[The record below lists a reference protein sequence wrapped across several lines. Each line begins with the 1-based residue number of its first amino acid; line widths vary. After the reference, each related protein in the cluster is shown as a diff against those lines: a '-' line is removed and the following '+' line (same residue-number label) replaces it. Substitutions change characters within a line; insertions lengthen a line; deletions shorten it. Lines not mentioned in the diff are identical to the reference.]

1 MWRFSNIFDPWFL
14 GVYIVVAFFFPLPR
28 APPPPHRCFFHFR
41 RNLTFSRGVVG
52 DSGANLRKT
61 NDPAL
66 LKKAIKRKAKKKSS
80 SAKAWNSRVE
90 KVKDSVAERQR
101 IRGHNLDQRKLGGA
115 TAANLSSKRIVEKD
129 AGEGD
134 GGGGGG
140 KGEKRKRMGPHS
152 NQGGNRAGFE
162 GKKSGFINGDG
173 GGGGEGRGGGAS
185 SAAPG
190 GAGKK
195 GR

>member
-1 MWRFSNIFDPWFL
+1 MVSFLHSSFPSRARPPLIAVFFTFVETSRFL
-14 GVYIVVAFFFPLPR
+14 GV
-28 APPPPHRCFFHFR
+28 
-41 RNLTFSRGVVG
+41 SSGVG

>member
-1 MWRFSNIFDPWFL
+1 MRSS
-14 GVYIVVAFFFPLPR
+14 FPSR
-28 APPPPHRCFFHFR
+28 ARPPPLIADFFHFR
-41 RNLTFSRGVVG
+41 RNLTFSRAVVG

-134 GGGGGG
+134 GGGG

-173 GGGGEGRGGGAS
+173 GGGGGEGRGGGAS

>member
-1 MWRFSNIFDPWFL
+1 MVSFLHSSFPSRARPPLIAVFFTFVETSRFL
-14 GVYIVVAFFFPLPR
+14 GV
-28 APPPPHRCFFHFR
+28 
-41 RNLTFSRGVVG
+41 SSGVG

-140 KGEKRKRMGPHS
+140 GKGEKRKRMGPHS

-173 GGGGEGRGGGAS
+173 SGGGEGRGGGAS